1 MMNKSMRLFGAVAM
15 GAALFLSQ
23 AGAEAAE
30 KDAAAVEASFHTPTC
45 VLMRFSDDT
54 RFKALESNERFSDLV
69 MEKLLESGKVRLQVQ
84 TPINKDVEDMLYNE
98 RSQEFIDAKRAIE
111 SGDLSAVFEGQAFSD
126 ETANTFSTAE
136 QGQTITPSLTGRI
149 GKENEAEYLIHGTIV
164 ELGKGAWEDMDFKMG
179 MQVGATVL
187 NNIPGLGIFGSIASI
202 AMQNSHKNDEG
213 FGVVADMRIIRAAD
227 GKVVWNKRASVRSKK
242 TKNIG
247 ISIYSK
253 DSAELNETDYV
264 KALEKAAGTLVGD
277 MVKDINEHRLSL

>member
-1 MMNKSMRLFGAVAM
+1 M
-15 GAALFLSQ
+15 GAAMFLSQ

-30 KDAAAVEASFHTPTC
+30 QEAAAVESSLHKPTC
-45 VLMRFSDDT
+45 VLMKFSDDT

-69 MEKLLESGKVRLQVQ
+69 MEKLLESGKVSLQVQ
-84 TPINKDVEDMLYNE
+84 TPINKDMEDMLYNE
-98 RSQEFIDAKRAIE
+98 RSQEFLDAKRAIE

-136 QGQTITPSLTGRI
+136 QGHIITPSLTSRI

-164 ELGKGAWEDMDFKMG
+164 ELGKGAWDDVEFNMG
-179 MQVGATVL
+179 MSIGAAVL
-187 NNIPGLGIFGSIASI
+187 QNIPGLGIFGGIASSV
-202 AMQNSHKNDEG
+202 MQSAHKSDMG

-242 TKNIG
+242 TKNMNIA
-247 ISIYSK
+247 IYST
-253 DSAELNETDYV
+253 DSAALNETDYV
-264 KALEKAAGTLVGD
+264 KALDKAAKELVDD